1 MEQLDRATRYLERM
15 REIYA
20 GTFSTHHDKDRYE
33 DDVVSFFV
41 HCHHVGDWFTQLNK
55 VGMTQAQVNA
65 FINRHEAL
73 RVCADLCNGSKHYKL
88 TRTLRTGRQPH
99 IALKQ
104 YKASTW
110 LTNGGGGEVLEGRY
124 SILTASGTIDALA
137 LAEQCLKLWTDLVA
151 VIREVVLEGR
161 VVEGPE
167 LFLAPTPLAV
177 RPLGG

>member
-20 GTFSTHHDKDRYE
+20 GAISTHHDKNRYE
-33 DDVVSFFV
+33 DDMVSFFV

-55 VGMTQAQVNA
+55 MGITQGQVNA

-73 RVCADLCNGSKHYKL
+73 RVCADLCNGSKHYRL

-110 LTNGGGGEVLEGRY
+110 LTNGGGGEFIEGRY
-124 SILTASGTIDALA
+124 SILIASGTIDALV

-151 VIREVVLEGR
+151 SIMAM
-161 VVEGPE
+161 VVEGAVMDSPE
-167 LFLAPTPLAV
+167 LLLPPTTLAGI
-177 RPLGG
+177 R